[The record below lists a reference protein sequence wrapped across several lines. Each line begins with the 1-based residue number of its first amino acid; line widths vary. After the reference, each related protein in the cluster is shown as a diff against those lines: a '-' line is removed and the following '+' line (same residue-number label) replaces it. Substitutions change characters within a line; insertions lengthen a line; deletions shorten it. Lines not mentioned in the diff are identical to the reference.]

1 MKAAIYHQ
9 AHEPLT
15 IEEIDIDN
23 PMDNEVLLRTAASGV
38 CGSDLHIVDAYIPVQ
53 GPMVLGHEAAGV
65 VEAVGSNVRYVAPGD
80 HIITCPSIWCG
91 ECEMCLSDHPY
102 LCDNRQG
109 RPENAAPRLS
119 QGGKP
124 VAQFT
129 NLSSFAE
136 RMLVPERAV
145 IKVEKDL
152 PLETLALIGCGIT
165 TGLGA
170 VLRTAKVEAGASV
183 AVFGVGG
190 VGLSAL
196 QGARIA
202 GATTIIAVD
211 INEYKLATAMEMGA
225 THVVDASSSDPV
237 AAIRDLTG
245 GGVDYAFEAI
255 GNKKTAEQ
263 AFASIKVAGTA
274 VLIGFFPWDAVLE
287 IPASQFI
294 MEKKLIGCRM
304 GSNKFRL
311 DMPAYI
317 ELYRQGR
324 LKLDEMVTKRMPL
337 DQVNEAFRLMKAGEV
352 TRSVLTF
359 DS

>member
-1 MKAAIYHQ
+1 MKAAVFHK
-9 AHEPLT
+9 AHDLLT
-15 IEEIDIDN
+15 IEDVEIDSPIGS
-23 PMDNEVLLRTAASGV
+23 EVLLRTVASGV
-38 CGSDLHIVDAYIPVQ
+38 CGSDLHIVDAYVPVQ

-65 VEAVGSNVRYVAPGD
+65 VEAVGPDVSYVKPGD
-80 HIITCPSIWCG
+80 HVVTCPSIWCG
-91 ECEMCLSDHPY
+91 ECAMCLSDHPY

-109 RPENAAPRLS
+109 RPDSAPPRLS

-136 RMLVPERAV
+136 RMLVPERGV
-145 IKVEKDL
+145 LNVDKDL
-152 PLETLALIGCGIT
+152 PLETLALIGCGVT

-170 VLRTAKVEAGASV
+170 ALRTAKVEAGSTV

-190 VGLSAL
+190 VGLSTV
-196 QGARIA
+196 QGAHIA
-202 GATTIIAVD
+202 GATMIIAVD
-211 INEYKLATAMEMGA
+211 INEYKLATALELGA

-237 AAIRDLTG
+237 EAIKGLTG

-274 VLIGFFPWDAVLE
+274 VLIGFFPWDAMLE

-294 MEKKLIGCRM
+294 MEKKLIGSRM

-317 ELYRQGR
+317 ELYKQGR
-324 LKLDEMVTKRMPL
+324 LKLDEMVTRRMPL
-337 DQVNEAFRLMKAGEV
+337 DEVNEAFRAMKAGEV

-359 DS
+359 GG